1 VSRRFEVLLRPRI
14 AEDIVRLY
22 VGRLQR
28 LFVGAE
34 LVVIG
39 YRDPKDDKFQLGVN
53 GRADVILSGDTEL
66 LVLEAFRDIP
76 TLGAAVFAHA
86 QAF

>member
-1 VSRRFEVLLRPRI
+1 M
-14 AEDIVRLY
+14 
-22 VGRLQR
+22 
-28 LFVGAE
+28 
-34 LVVIG
+34 VIG
-39 YRDPKDDKFQLGVN
+39 YRDPKDDKIQLGVN

-76 TLGAAVFAHA
+76 TLAAVFAHA